1 MTGSASGPVGIE
13 LLPVRGMP
21 ELRPGHDLAAEI
33 LRCAPEL
40 ADGDILVVTSKVVS
54 KVEGRLIGT
63 SGEPA
68 EREAARQRAIEDET
82 VRVVARRGPLRIAE
96 TRHGLV
102 MAAAGVDASNVA
114 GGEIALLP
122 LDPDG
127 SARRLRQQIA
137 ERTGRDVAVVIS
149 DSMGRPWRHGIT
161 DVAIGVAGLAAVR
174 DDRGLRDRSG
184 HLLEVTEVAVADEL
198 AAAAD
203 LVKGKLSDIPVAVV
217 RGLAYSDDGRGAGP
231 LIRRAADDLF
241 RMGTAEALA
250 LGRAQAGAGLADH
263 PGLADQLDVADHPG
277 LADQLDVADHPG
289 LADQLDV
296 ADHPSLADHPD
307 LTDHPDLA
315 DRPGLADHLEIAA
328 LHADV
333 LATLAAMPLDP
344 ADGTGQAAIREGFYG
359 LLAARPDA
367 TRRACVPG
375 HVTASTLLLD
385 AEGRRVLLTLHPR
398 VGAWL
403 QLGGHLED
411 TDPSLQAAAAR
422 EAAEESGIA
431 GIVLDPLPVNLDV
444 HPITC
449 SLGLPT
455 RHFDVQF
462 VGRAPAGAEPAIS
475 SESDDLRWFAVDDLP
490 PGVSPELPAFIDR
503 AVRRLAGSR

>member
-1 MTGSASGPVGIE
+1 MSAAQGIE
-13 LLPVRGMP
+13 LLAVRGLP
-21 ELRPGHDLAAEI
+21 ELRPGDDLAAEI
-33 LRCAPEL
+33 VRCAPWL
-40 ADGDILVVTSKVVS
+40 ADGDILVVTSKAVS
-54 KVEGRLIGT
+54 KVEGRLVST
-63 SGEPA
+63 SGGPD
-68 EREAARQRAIEDET
+68 EREAARQQAIADET
-82 VRVVARRGPLRIAE
+82 VRVIARRGPLRIVE

-102 MAAAGVDASNVA
+102 MAAAGVDASNLA

-127 SARRLRQQIA
+127 SARRLRDALA
-137 ERTGRDVAVVIS
+137 ERTGLRVAVVIS

-161 DVAIGVAGLAAVR
+161 DVAIGVAGLAAVH
-174 DDRGLRDRSG
+174 DQRGERDRHG
-184 HLLEVTEVAVADEL
+184 NLLEVTEVAVADEL

-217 RGLAYSDDGRGAGP
+217 RGLSCADFPDDGRGASS
-231 LIRRAADDLF
+231 LIRRPADDLF

-250 LGRAQAGAGLADH
+250 LGRAQAGGSGGGSDG
-263 PGLADQLDVADHPG
+263 PDGPDGPDV
-277 LADQLDVADHPG
+277 
-289 LADQLDV
+289 
-296 ADHPSLADHPD
+296 S
-307 LTDHPDLA
+307 
-315 DRPGLADHLEIAA
+315 A

-375 HVTASTLLLD
+375 HITASTLVLD
-385 AEGRRVLLTLHPR
+385 SEARRVLLTLHPR

-411 TDPSLQAAAAR
+411 TDSSLVAAAAR

-431 GIVLDPLPVNLDV
+431 GIALDPLPVNLDV

-455 RHFDVQF
+455 RHYDVQF
-462 VGRAPAGAEPAIS
+462 VGRAPAGAEPVIS
-475 SESDDLRWFAVDDLP
+475 PESDDLRWFPVEDLP
-490 PGVSPELPAFIDR
+490 SGVSPELPAFVDR
-503 AVRRLAGSR
+503 AVRRAAGDR

>member
-1 MTGSASGPVGIE
+1 MNAPAGAAGIQ
-13 LLPVRGMP
+13 LLAVEGLP
-21 ELRPGHDLAAEI
+21 ELRPGDDLAAEI
-33 LRCAPEL
+33 LRCAPWL
-40 ADGDILVVTSKVVS
+40 ADGDILVITSKAVS
-54 KVEGRLIGT
+54 KVEGRLIST
-63 SGEPA
+63 SGDPA
-68 EREAARQRAIEDET
+68 EREAARQQAITDET
-82 VRVVARRGPLRIAE
+82 VRVIARRGPLRIVE

-127 SARRLRQQIA
+127 SARRLRDVLA
-137 ERTGRDVAVVIS
+137 ERAGLSVAVVIS

-174 DDRGLRDRSG
+174 DDRGARDRHG
-184 HLLEVTEVAVADEL
+184 NLLEVTEVAVADEL

-217 RGLAYSDDGRGAGP
+217 RGLAYSDDGRGSTALMRGAAG
-231 LIRRAADDLF
+231 DLF

-250 LGRAQAGAGLADH
+250 LGRAQAGGAQAGGGQADACREGQ
-263 PGLADQLDVADHPG
+263 PDVSG
-277 LADQLDVADHPG
+277 
-289 LADQLDV
+289 
-296 ADHPSLADHPD
+296 
-307 LTDHPDLA
+307 
-315 DRPGLADHLEIAA
+315 

-385 AEGRRVLLTLHPR
+385 SEARRVLLTLHPR

-411 TDPSLQAAAAR
+411 TDSSLLAAAAR

-431 GIVLDPLPVNLDV
+431 GITLDPLPINLDV

-455 RHFDVQF
+455 RHYDVQF
-462 VGRAPAGAEPAIS
+462 VGRAPAGAEPVIS
-475 SESDDLRWFAVDDLP
+475 TESDDLRWFEVDDLP
-490 PGVSPELPAFIDR
+490 AGISPELPGFIER
-503 AVRRLAGSR
+503 AVRRAVSSR

>member
-1 MTGSASGPVGIE
+1 MSAGPGVE
-13 LLPVRGMP
+13 LLAVRGMP
-21 ELRPGHDLAAEI
+21 ELRPGDDLAAEI
-33 LRCAPEL
+33 IRCAPWL
-40 ADGDILVVTSKVVS
+40 ADGDILVVTSKAVS
-54 KVEGRLIGT
+54 KVEGRLIST
-63 SGEPA
+63 SGDPA
-68 EREAARQRAIEDET
+68 EREAARQQAIEDET
-82 VRVVARRGPLRIAE
+82 VRVIARRGPLRIAE

-102 MAAAGVDASNVA
+102 MAAAGVDASNLA

-127 SARRLRQQIA
+127 SARRLRDTLA
-137 ERTGRDVAVVIS
+137 ERTGLRVAVIIS

-161 DVAIGVAGLAAVR
+161 DVAIGVAGLSAVR
-174 DDRGLRDRSG
+174 DQRGQRDRHG
-184 HLLEVTEVAVADEL
+184 NLLEVTEVAVADEL
-198 AAAAD
+198 AAAGD

-217 RGLAYSDDGRGAGP
+217 RGPAYFDYPDDGRGSAS
-231 LIRRAADDLF
+231 LIRGAGDDLF

-250 LGRAQAGAGLADH
+250 LGRAQAGSGFDGSGSGSAGSDSAGSCSAGSGSAGSDSGGES
-263 PGLADQLDVADHPG
+263 PRPDVTG
-277 LADQLDVADHPG
+277 
-289 LADQLDV
+289 
-296 ADHPSLADHPD
+296 
-307 LTDHPDLA
+307 
-315 DRPGLADHLEIAA
+315 

-333 LATLAAMPLDP
+333 LATLAAMGLDP

-385 AEGRRVLLTLHPR
+385 SEARRVLLTLHPR

-411 TDPSLQAAAAR
+411 TDSSLLAAAAR

-431 GIVLDPLPVNLDV
+431 GITLDPLPVNLDV

-455 RHFDVQF
+455 RHYDVQF
-462 VGRAPAGAEPAIS
+462 VGRAPAGVEPVIS
-475 SESDDLRWFAVDDLP
+475 SESDDLRWFDVSDLP
-490 PGVSPELPAFIDR
+490 ADVSPELPSLIDR
-503 AVRRLAGSR
+503 AVRRATGNRELGNR

>member
-1 MTGSASGPVGIE
+1 
-13 LLPVRGMP
+13 MP

-33 LRCAPEL
+33 VRCAPWL
-40 ADGDILVVTSKVVS
+40 ADGDVLVVTSKVVS
-54 KVEGRLIGT
+54 KVEGRLIAT
-63 SGEPA
+63 SGDPD
-68 EREAARQRAIEDET
+68 EREAARQQAITDET
-82 VRVVARRGPLRIAE
+82 VRLIARRGPLRIAE

-127 SARRLRQQIA
+127 SARRLRDTLA
-137 ERTGRDVAVVIS
+137 ERTGLSVAVVIS

-174 DDRGLRDRSG
+174 DDRGERDRHG
-184 HLLEVTEVAVADEL
+184 NLLEVTEVAVADEL

-203 LVKGKLSDIPVAVV
+203 LVKGKLSEIPVAVV
-217 RGLAYSDDGRGAGP
+217 RGLSYSDDGKGSSALIRGAAG
-231 LIRRAADDLF
+231 DLF

-250 LGRAQAGAGLADH
+250 LGRAQAGYGADSDGDAGREAGSGPAD
-263 PGLADQLDVADHPG
+263 V
-277 LADQLDVADHPG
+277 
-289 LADQLDV
+289 
-296 ADHPSLADHPD
+296 SS
-307 LTDHPDLA
+307 
-315 DRPGLADHLEIAA
+315 

-344 ADGTGQAAIREGFYG
+344 ADGTGQAAVREGFYG

-385 AEGRRVLLTLHPR
+385 SEGRRVLLTLHPR

-411 TDPSLQAAAAR
+411 TDSSLVAAAAR

-455 RHFDVQF
+455 RHYDVQF
-462 VGRAPAGAEPAIS
+462 VGRAPAGAEPVIS
-475 SESDDLRWFAVDDLP
+475 SESDDLRWFDVDVLP
-490 PGVSPELPAFIDR
+490 PGISPELPVLIDR
-503 AVRRLAGSR
+503 AVRRAVGTR